1 MDNGRSFRQYNIHLE
16 FATLLGEMKKAET
29 MKTMTSEEV
38 KVYAWK
44 ESKTRNL
51 RALLCSLDTV
61 IWPGSRWKQC
71 NMSQLVNENDV
82 GKMYKRACL
91 AVHPDKQMGTQ
102 NEELSKL
109 IFIELNDAYAEFN
122 KDS

>member
-1 MDNGRSFRQYNIHLE
+1 MVIKGMDNGRSFRQYNIHLE

-51 RALLCSLDTV
+51 RALLCSSDTV
-61 IWPGSRWKQC
+61 IWPDSRWKQC
-71 NMSQLVNENDV
+71 NM
-82 GKMYKRACL
+82 
-91 AVHPDKQMGTQ
+91 
-102 NEELSKL
+102 
-109 IFIELNDAYAEFN
+109 FN
-122 KDS
+122 